1 MKMNDFIKTLLSLS
15 LSGSIIALIVFFLKP
30 ILKYRIPKWIQYYI
44 WVVIL
49 LRLILPFSLPGSV
62 MNSVFSEERN
72 LNSKINHATFSK
84 TTNINTTDLPVLT
97 SPMEQDV
104 YNNTGNKNSLYL
116 YHKYLI
122 PVWLLGLLVTL
133 MINLLGYMKFI
144 RFVNKTNLPA
154 KLEEVHTLFK
164 LSKKNGVQ
172 LYRNPFISTPMLI
185 GVVKPR
191 IIIPAIDFDQEQ
203 LNNILLHELTHLRRF
218 DIVIKWL
225 TMLSVAIHW
234 FNPVVYLIKRE
245 IDNACELACDEGV
258 IKNLSN
264 KDKQSYGDTLMYVVS
279 EYKEAPLGV
288 LQAKMYEEKKTLKE
302 RLTSIMK
309 HNKKSKI
316 IILLSVV
323 LLVSIVIGGL
333 VLGAFNGI
341 TNNVEN
347 EIGNKYEVYKNDKYG
362 FSLNI
367 PEDFS
372 RHINIDENTEENVIY
387 FRYKEISK
395 YYPHMG
401 HVGRIEVYSKDQHP
415 TKEDFKDQE
424 IMYNLKIIGESD
436 KFYFGW
442 AHATDLQVPYEKNE
456 LLEKFRELESDF
468 DSVIESFM
476 VYDVKVES
484 DEKEEGN
491 SQIDKSALE
500 YSLVFDNKVI
510 TLGSWDTNI
519 EDIFG
524 KPQWQN
530 TEILGPES
538 DTFAGSHRKV
548 MKYDNIEI
556 TLFSPRD
563 NGKSFWI
570 MEMDVKDTSVKT
582 WSGISLGSSLQDL
595 KSAYSDLKIFPDGR
609 TDINNCGYIL
619 DKVDRYKLM
628 KFEVKDGKVEAIS
641 LYIEIP

>member
-1 MKMNDFIKTLLSLS
+1 MNDFLKTLLSLS

-30 ILKYRIPKWIQYYI
+30 VLKYRVPKWIQYYM

-49 LRLILPFSLPGSV
+49 LRLILPLSFPGSV
-62 MNSVFSEERN
+62 MNAVFSEEHN
-72 LNSKINHATFSK
+72 LNPRINYTSFSE
-84 TTNINTTDLPVLT
+84 TTNIDTTDLLVLT
-97 SPMEQDV
+97 SPSEQDV
-104 YNNTGNKNSLYL
+104 YNNTDNKTSLYV

-133 MINLLGYMKFI
+133 MINLFGYVKFI

-154 KLEEVHTLFK
+154 KPEEVHTLFR
-164 LSKKNGVQ
+164 LSKKNGIQ

-191 IIIPAIDFDQEQ
+191 IIIPAIDFNQEQ

-234 FNPVVYLIKRE
+234 FNPVVYLIRRE
-245 IDNACELACDEGV
+245 INNACELACDEGV
-258 IKNLSN
+258 IRNLSN
-264 KDKQSYGDTLMYVVS
+264 KDKQSYGNTLIYVVS

-302 RLTSIMK
+302 RLNSIMK

-347 EIGNKYEVYKNDKYG
+347 ETGNKYEVYKNDKYG

-372 RHINIDENTEENVIY
+372 RQTNIDENTEENVIY

-476 VYDVKVES
+476 VYDMKVES
-484 DEKEEGN
+484 DEKEEDN

-510 TLGSWDTNI
+510 TLGSWDTNV

-538 DTFAGSHRKV
+538 DTFVGSHRKV
-548 MKYDNIEI
+548 MKYGNIEI

-570 MEMDVKDTSVKT
+570 MEMDVKDNSIKT

-609 TDINNCGYIL
+609 TDINNCAYISDKL
-619 DKVDRYKLM
+619 DSNKLM
-628 KFEVKDGKVEAIS
+628 KFEVKDSKVEAIS
-641 LYIEIP
+641 LYIEMP